1 MKVIKLDQRKAERSS
16 LRSKVTSVIM
26 GIAMLTANV
35 IRKMPKMK
43 PTSLSAAEDMKQPA
57 KINAAKY
64 PIANIQ
70 YV

>member
-43 PTSLSAAEDMKQPA
+43 PTSLSAAEDMKLACQ
-57 KINAAKY
+57 N
-64 PIANIQ
+64 
-70 YV
+70 